1 MFFKDI
7 VVPIIKPA
15 KPTNPIKVFFIII
28 NALPA
33 PVVTC
38 HRAVVCKSAGKS
50 KPNVDKDSAPEQIER
65 QNIWNQRIVIKKILC
80 PNLEKKKIELLTN
93 QRNELFKPWNEYG
106 HNNCKD
112 YTIPNLKK
120 INKSITVRSNV
131 RISNSIFTYM

>member
-80 PNLEKKKIELLTN
+80 PNLEKKKLNYLPTN
-93 QRNELFKPWNEYG
+93 EM
-106 HNNCKD
+106 NCSSLGMS
-112 YTIPNLKK
+112 TAI
-120 INKSITVRSNV
+120 ITVK
-131 RISNSIFTYM
+131 ITPYQI